1 MGVVVTM
8 AQFISMFA
16 LVFYTRSNSF
26 FTIKIRCNLTV
37 NSNNT
42 SQTLIN
48 TKMTRFILF
57 IWALNTVP
65 ISAAPV
71 TRSLDLNMSD
81 DKSIST
87 SLIEEVLAIAGS
99 HDSAI
104 EVAVLSAFI
113 AVFSAILL
121 ACLMV
126 TFYVKTAK
134 KISDLAKLIERDNS
148 INEDLESGL
157 REERKSDEETVLSLS
172 PTDFKPDEN
181 YHKQREL
188 MFMKIKERQRTHPL
202 TKMTSMDKCSQ
213 IKQRRRRL
221 LRSRKER
228 NKSTTLKVQS
238 FSF

>member
-1 MGVVVTM
+1 MSCTRDQILSLPLSFVV
-8 AQFISMFA
+8 IS
-16 LVFYTRSNSF
+16 L
-26 FTIKIRCNLTV
+26 LTV
-37 NSNNT
+37 ITN

-57 IWALNTVP
+57 IWALTVP
-65 ISAAPV
+65 LSAAPV
-71 TRSLDLNMSD
+71 TRYLDLNMSD
-81 DKSIST
+81 DNST
-87 SLIEEVLAIAGS
+87 LTPLIGEVQAIAGP
-99 HDSAI
+99 HESAI
-104 EVAVLSAFI
+104 KIAILSAFI

-121 ACLMV
+121 VCLMV

-157 REERKSDEETVLSLS
+157 REERKSDEETVISLS

-202 TKMTSMDKCSQ
+202 TKMTSMEKCSQ

-221 LRSRKER
+221 LRSRRER

-238 FSF
+238 FPF